1 MDLTDKQKKEILE
14 AMPDDD
20 LCRIYT
26 NCRKCFLSSERFD
39 DLSCGNAFNLV
50 KKQLQEELSKKEKSS
65 KCDGCELED
74 KIAESKCLH
83 CLRNSLVKDEF
94 VKKKKIVKKEVG
106 GFYLEGLKIF
116 IHAID
121 KPNYIFHKEAVP
133 AKIIYEVEE

>member
-14 AMPDDD
+14 AMSDDD

-26 NCRKCFLSSERFD
+26 NCKKCFLSSERFD
-39 DLSCGNAFNLV
+39 DLSCGNAFNLA
-50 KKQLQEELSKKEKSS
+50 KKQLQDELSKKEKSS
-65 KCDGCELED
+65 KCEGCESED

-94 VKKKKIVKKEVG
+94 VKKKKIVKKEAK
-106 GFYLEGLKIF
+106 GFYLEESKSF
-116 IHAID
+116 IHISNN
-121 KPNYIFHKEAVP
+121 PNFAVHKKAVP